1 MKLHSF
7 YATEFQHKIKL
18 FTDVRMFR
26 TNKKSYSILLC
37 RLERELREKEQ
48 ADARARE
55 EARRREEE
63 DKRREGG
70 SGGGGACGGGTGQ
83 SWV

>member
-1 MKLHSF
+1 MYIS
-7 YATEFQHKIKL
+7 
-18 FTDVRMFR
+18 M
-26 TNKKSYSILLC
+26 SYSILLC
-37 RLERELREKEQ
+37 RLERELREKEE
-48 ADARARE
+48 ADVRARE

-70 SGGGGACGGGTGQ
+70 SGGAGP

>member
-1 MKLHSF
+1 M
-7 YATEFQHKIKL
+7 
-18 FTDVRMFR
+18 
-26 TNKKSYSILLC
+26 SYSILLC
-37 RLERELREKEQ
+37 RLERELREKKEP
-48 ADARARE
+48 DARARE

-70 SGGGGACGGGTGQ
+70 SGGAGP

>member
-1 MKLHSF
+1 MF
-7 YATEFQHKIKL
+7 TL
-18 FTDVRMFR
+18 FDTK
-26 TNKKSYSILLC
+26 NLSYSIILC
-37 RLERELREKEQ
+37 RIERELREKEE

-55 EARRREEE
+55 EARRRDEE

-70 SGGGGACGGGTGQ
+70 SGGAGP